1 MLRHA
6 IPRTKAIPTLGLAL
20 TLVLAAGLSLVHAPA
35 ASAQCCD
42 TTQTFVSGIPNNAD
56 QPVIALASAPVS
68 VVSSY
73 VASPIVSSYVAPP
86 VVSAAVAPPVTT
98 YFTNTVI
105 APPTINGIPYVVAGA
120 DSWVSPGGSYCNLP
134 AGGQAFV
141 PNGAS
146 PAAYGC

>member
-1 MLRHA
+1 M
-6 IPRTKAIPTLGLAL
+6 GLAL
-20 TLVLAAGLSLVHAPA
+20 MLVLAAGMSLAHPPA

-42 TTQTFVSGIPNNAD
+42 TTQPFVSGTIIVNGT
-56 QPVIALASAPVS
+56 QPIVTALAPESVPV
-68 VVSSY
+68 
-73 VASPIVSSYVAPP
+73 VSSYVAPP

-98 YFTNTVI
+98 YVTNTVV
-105 APPTINGIPYVVAGA
+105 APPTINGVPWVVAGA

-134 AGGQAFV
+134 NGGQAFV